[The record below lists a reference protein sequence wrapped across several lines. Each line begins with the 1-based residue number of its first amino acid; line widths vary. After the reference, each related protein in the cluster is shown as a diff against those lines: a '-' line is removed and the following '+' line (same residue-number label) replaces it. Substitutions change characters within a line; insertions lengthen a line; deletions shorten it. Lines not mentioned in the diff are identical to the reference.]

1 MKFLGKLIVAL
12 LVAVLVVILGLYI
25 LLQTRWGAGWIT
37 DWVNAHS
44 DYHITFDEMDHRFSS
59 PSHVMLKNVT
69 FGRNGQPAT
78 LVAQSVDIGLSTRQ
92 ITDPF
97 HVDAIILREGTLN
110 ISPDTASIPFQADR
124 LQLSDMAF
132 NSPNS
137 AWNLSAQRVN
147 GGLTPWLPEAGRILG
162 SKAKIELSAGS
173 LTLNGIPASNVLIQ
187 GDIDNDEV
195 NFNNLGADVAR
206 GSLTGNAR
214 RSADGSWQVDNL
226 RLSDIRLQSDKSLV
240 DLLRPVVTLP
250 SLKLGRVDVTDA
262 RLQGPNWAVTDLDMT
277 LRDITFS
284 NGDWQSEEG
293 KLSLNASEFIYGSL
307 HFFDPIA
314 NVNLSQQGLEISQ
327 LTSRWE
333 GGMIRTRGAWTRS
346 DKGLTLDDVAIA
358 GLEYTLPEDWKTQW
372 MTPLPAWLNRVTV
385 TKFSASRNLII
396 DIDPAFPFQL
406 TALDGYGNQLQ
417 LARNR
422 QWGIWSGSATLNA
435 AAATFNR
442 VDVRRPSIAL
452 NANASTL
459 NISELSAFVGK
470 GMLEA
475 TATISQQPERQLA
488 LSLNGRAIPANVL
501 ENWGWPKVPVQ
512 GDANM
517 RLVARGQ
524 LKADQPLKPTV
535 NATLT
540 VTAANGQQ
548 QQQTM
553 QGGVVAGS
561 PVASAPSSTPDAA
574 SPSPQPQANPFQ

>member
-12 LVAVLVVILGLYI
+12 LVAVLVAILGLYI

-59 PSHVMLKNVT
+59 PSHVLLKNVT

-78 LVAQSVDIGLSTRQ
+78 LVAQSVDIGLSSRQ

-162 SKAKIELSAGS
+162 SKARIELSAGS

-187 GDIDNDEV
+187 GDIDNDQV
-195 NFNNLGADVAR
+195 NFTTLGADVAR

-214 RSADGSWQVDNL
+214 RNADGGWQVDNL

-240 DLLRPVVTLP
+240 DLLRPVTSLP

-284 NGDWQSEEG
+284 NNDWQSEEG

-314 NVNLSQQGLEISQ
+314 NANLSGKGVEISQ

-333 GGMIRTRGAWTRS
+333 GGMIRTRGEWTRS
-346 DKGLTLDDVAIA
+346 DKGLTLADVAIA
-358 GLEYTLPEDWKTQW
+358 GLEYTLPEDWKKQW
-372 MTPLPAWLNRVTV
+372 MTPLPEWLNRVTV

-396 DIDPAFPFQL
+396 DIDPTFPFQL
-406 TALDGYGNQLQ
+406 TALDGYGNLLQ

-422 QWGIWSGSATLNA
+422 QWGIWSGNATLNA

-452 NANASTL
+452 SANSNNIT
-459 NISELSAFVGK
+459 ISELSAFAGK

-475 TATISQQPERQLA
+475 TASITQQPERQIA
-488 LSLNGRAIPANVL
+488 LSLNGRAVPANVL
-501 ENWGWPKVPVQ
+501 ENWGWPQVPVQ

-517 RLVARGQ
+517 RLSARGQ
-524 LKADQPLKPTV
+524 LSADRPLKPTV

-540 VTAANGQQ
+540 MTVADGQQ
-548 QQQTM
+548 IQQTM
-553 QGGVVAGS
+553 QAGVVSGA
-561 PVASAPSSTPDAA
+561 PAPSPTPEAPAA
-574 SPSPQPQANPFQ
+574 TEQPQANPFQ

>member
-12 LVAVLVVILGLYI
+12 LVAVLVAILGLYI

-59 PSHVMLKNVT
+59 PSHVLLKNVT

-78 LVAQSVDIGLSTRQ
+78 LVAQSVDIGLSSRQ

-162 SKAKIELSAGS
+162 SKARIELSAGS

-187 GDIDNDEV
+187 GDIDNDQV
-195 NFNNLGADVAR
+195 NFTTLGADVAR

-214 RSADGSWQVDNL
+214 RNADGGWQVDNL

-240 DLLRPVVTLP
+240 DLLRPVTSLP

-284 NGDWQSEEG
+284 NNDWQSEEG

-314 NVNLSQQGLEISQ
+314 NANLSGKGVEISQ

-333 GGMIRTRGAWTRS
+333 GGMIRTRGEWTRS
-346 DKGLTLDDVAIA
+346 DKGLTLADVAIA
-358 GLEYTLPEDWKTQW
+358 GLEYTLPEDWKKQW
-372 MTPLPAWLNRVTV
+372 MTPLPEWLNRVTV

-396 DIDPAFPFQL
+396 DIDPTFPFQL
-406 TALDGYGNQLQ
+406 TALDGYGNLLQ

-422 QWGIWSGSATLNA
+422 QWGIWSGNATLNA

-452 NANASTL
+452 SANSNNIT
-459 NISELSAFVGK
+459 ISELSAFAGK

-475 TATISQQPERQLA
+475 TASITQQPERQIA
-488 LSLNGRAIPANVL
+488 LSLNGRAVPANVL
-501 ENWGWPKVPVQ
+501 ENWGWPQVPVQ

-517 RLVARGQ
+517 RLSARGQ
-524 LKADQPLKPTV
+524 LSADQPLKPTV

-540 VTAANGQQ
+540 VTGTDGQQ
-548 QQQTM
+548 LQQTM
-553 QGGVVAGS
+553 QAGVVAG
-561 PVASAPSSTPDAA
+561 T
-574 SPSPQPQANPFQ
+574 PSPTPEAPAATQPPQANPFQ